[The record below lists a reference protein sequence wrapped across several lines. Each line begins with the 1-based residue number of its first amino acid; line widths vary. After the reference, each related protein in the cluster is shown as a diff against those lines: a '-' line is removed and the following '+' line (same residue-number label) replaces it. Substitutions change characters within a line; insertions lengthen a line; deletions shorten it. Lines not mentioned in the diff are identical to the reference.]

1 MSWADKCNNT
11 LDFRSN
17 CSEEKTEKKGPDLDL
32 DLWSKMSIQR
42 FRSNQVV
49 RKWSEETLNH
59 KDADPHFLKKRR

>member
-32 DLWSKMSIQR
+32 DLWSKMSIQIQIE
-42 FRSNQVV
+42 SSCTQV
-49 RKWSEETLNH
+49 E
-59 KDADPHFLKKRR
+59 